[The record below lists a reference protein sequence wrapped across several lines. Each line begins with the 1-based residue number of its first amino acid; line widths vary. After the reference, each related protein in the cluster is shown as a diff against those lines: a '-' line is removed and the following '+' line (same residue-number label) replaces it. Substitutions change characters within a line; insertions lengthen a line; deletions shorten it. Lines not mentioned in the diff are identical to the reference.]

1 MVVIDEYEEIIENI
15 ETLIDDASDEV
26 LASIRDDTKF
36 PVVEDGK
43 IQMLLKMILEF
54 IKCFIHYLINNIK
67 DASEKEKQ

>member
-1 MVVIDEYEEIIENI
+1 MVEEISENI
-15 ETLIDDASDEV
+15 ETLIDDASDEA

-43 IQMLLKMILEF
+43 INMLLKMILEF

>member
-26 LASIRDDTKF
+26 LASIRDAKF

-43 IQMLLKMILEF
+43 IKMLKMILEYQMF
-54 IKCFIHYLINNIK
+54 YSLSN
-67 DASEKEKQ
+67 Q

>member
-1 MVVIDEYEEIIENI
+1 MVVIDDDEIIENI

-26 LASIRDDTKF
+26 LASIRDTKF
-36 PVVEDGK
+36 PVEDGK
-43 IQMLLKMILEF
+43 

>member
-1 MVVIDEYEEIIENI
+1 MVVIDDEYEEIIENI

-43 IQMLLKMILEF
+43 NVKDDFGIYQMFYSLS
-54 IKCFIHYLINNIK
+54 N
-67 DASEKEKQ
+67 Q

>member
-1 MVVIDEYEEIIENI
+1 MVVIDDEEIIENI

-26 LASIRDDTKF
+26 LASIRDAKF

-43 IQMLLKMILEF
+43 IKMLLKMILEF